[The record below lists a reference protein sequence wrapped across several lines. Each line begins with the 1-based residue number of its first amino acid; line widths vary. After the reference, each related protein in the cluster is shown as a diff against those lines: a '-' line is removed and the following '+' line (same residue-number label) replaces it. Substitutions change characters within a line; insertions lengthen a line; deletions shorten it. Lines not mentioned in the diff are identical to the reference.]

1 MARLQVYLAALWWGS
16 MTTIGF
22 LVVPLLFIHLD
33 TPATAGLMAA
43 KLFAAQTWVSLGC
56 GVLLVL
62 SAQRQARAQGLAQSP
77 SPWVLGGVVLAV
89 LLEFAVAPHIVARE
103 NLKLWHNVGSALY
116 LTQWWCAAKALWD
129 SLPTTR
135 ELN

>member
-22 LVVPLLFIHLD
+22 LVVPLLFVHLD

-43 KLFAAQTWVSLGC
+43 KLFAAQTWVSIGC

-62 SAQRQARAQGLAQSP
+62 SAQRQARAQGLAKSP

-89 LLEFAVAPHIVARE
+89 LLEFAVTPHIVARE
-103 NLKLWHNVGSALY
+103 NLKLWHNLGSALY
-116 LTQWWCAAKALWD
+116 LTQWWCVAKALWD
-129 SLPTTR
+129 SLLTTR